1 MSDKSPIP
9 PFAATDFDRRT
20 FLDAL
25 LAVGFVSTAAAI
37 AYPVARFLIP
47 PTSGEPATQ
56 TAVAGRVGK
65 LGLNTAAI
73 FKFGS
78 KPGIVVR
85 TAEGEIRAFSAV
97 CTHLDCTVQFK
108 NDTSLLWCACHNGT
122 YDLGGAVVSG
132 PPPRGLEQFVVNL
145 RGEGDDAEIVVSRS

>member
-1 MSDKSPIP
+1 MSDPPVIP

-37 AYPVARFLIP
+37 AYPVTRFLIP
-47 PTSGEPATQ
+47 PASGEPATQ
-56 TAVAGRVGK
+56 TTVAGRVGA
-65 LGLNTAAI
+65 LGLNSAAI

-108 NDTSLLWCACHNGT
+108 NDTSQLWCACHNGT
-122 YDLGGAVVSG
+122 YDLGGAVISG
-132 PPPRGLEQFVVNL
+132 PPPRALEQFVVNL

>member
-1 MSDKSPIP
+1 MADESSIP
-9 PFAATDFDRRT
+9 RFAATDFDRRT

-37 AYPVARFLIP
+37 AYPVARYLVP
-47 PTSGEPATQ
+47 PASGEPTTQ
-56 TAVAGRVGK
+56 TAVAGRVGA
-65 LGLNTAAI
+65 LGLNAAAI

-108 NDTSLLWCACHNGT
+108 NDTSQLWCACHNGT
-122 YDLGGAVVSG
+122 YDLSGAVVSG

>member
-1 MSDKSPIP
+1 M
-9 PFAATDFDRRT
+9 
-20 FLDAL
+20 
-25 LAVGFVSTAAAI
+25 STAAAI
-37 AYPVARFLIP
+37 AYPVARFWFRRRAASRP
-47 PTSGEPATQ
+47 RRAPSPA
-56 TAVAGRVGK
+56 ASAA
-65 LGLNTAAI
+65 LGSNSAAI

-108 NDTSLLWCACHNGT
+108 ADTSQLWCACHNGT
-122 YDLGGAVVSG
+122 YDLGGDVVSG
-132 PPPRGLEQFVVNL
+132 PPPRGLEKFVVNL